1 MNIIKRHYLK
11 RSFKKQIFPKK
22 EKLTFPEKISSI
34 GILASTQEEFLT
46 SKENLHSVFGESV
59 EISGF
64 YDSGTDLELGISS
77 RDFNLWGKPNARIE
91 SFLEKKTD
99 FILVPTLNLNPYLLY
114 LLLHSKTAIKI
125 GFHSSENRKYLDLM
139 LDYKNNNL
147 KESIQDLLDYYI
159 KIKKAC

>member
-1 MNIIKRHYLK
+1 MDIIKRHYVK
-11 RSFKKQIFPKK
+11 RSYRKHNFTKN
-22 EKLTFPEKISSI
+22 EKLSFPEKISSI
-34 GILASTQEEFLT
+34 GILASTQVEFVTCKDKL
-46 SKENLHSVFGESV
+46 ESVFGESV

-64 YDSGTDLELGISS
+64 YDSSRDMEHGISS

-91 SFLEKKTD
+91 RFLEKKTD

-139 LDYKNNNL
+139 LDYKDNNL

-159 KIKKAC
+159 KIKEAC